1 MQMLAAHQRFGPWC
15 GERWADYIQWSGFQ
29 HLRELVSTDH
39 MLCPAVLDELIDADW
54 DYNIHADFK
63 TYFFHDVE
71 YLKRRITFDPARHN
85 ILSLIER
92 PSSPTVADHNF
103 EFCGYDILDSFDS
116 VSVLTNCGAFPD
128 VFDASEVNQ
137 YGLLDD
143 FSRSLEIAAQ
153 LRKAEPDDPHCGN
166 CRVWSLCRYID
177 HA

>member
-29 HLRELVSTDH
+29 HIRELVSTDH